1 MCRIGIGVLLRRGR
15 GHLGG
20 QALAHVVWYL
30 TLLIPAY
37 LMSHLLMV
45 DLHGV
50 APGVALDVWGPVFL
64 LLSACLFALHAL
76 VRVFVQGKQV
86 ASETSRGGGGGYQ
99 ELVGIEGG
107 QPSRVIDFSY
117 RMLFAPYL
125 GHQE

>member
-20 QALAHVVWYL
+20 QALARVVWYSM
-30 TLLIPAY
+30 LLIPAY

-86 ASETSRGGGGGYQ
+86 ASETSRGGIPGIGGDRGRPTEQ
-99 ELVGIEGG
+99 GDRFFV
-107 QPSRVIDFSY
+107 
-117 RMLFAPYL
+117 
-125 GHQE
+125 